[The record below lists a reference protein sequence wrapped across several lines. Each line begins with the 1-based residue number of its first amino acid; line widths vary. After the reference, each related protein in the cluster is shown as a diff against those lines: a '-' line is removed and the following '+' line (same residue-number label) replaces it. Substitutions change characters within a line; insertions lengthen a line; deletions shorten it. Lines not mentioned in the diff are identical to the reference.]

1 MKTQIITLFTAL
13 VLSTGIATATQAAP
27 VKNETVT
34 VLTDISAINK
44 IEVYGNVELYV
55 SDGSKDQVKV
65 YNKYYSESALVQSK
79 NGVLRISS
87 YKAEKLVVWVTAAD
101 LRSIAAYDNAEVRS
115 FGNLSKIELE
125 VSLHNNASVKLNLDA
140 FSASVIVSD
149 QAKAD
154 LSGTVEQYDLK
165 YSHPENV
172 NQTNLVAKHA
182 AKTAIQPVTANK
194 VDIDALADLF

>member
-13 VLSTGIATATQAAP
+13 LLSTGIAATTQAAP

-34 VLTDISAINK
+34 VLTDISAISK
-44 IEVYGNVELYV
+44 IEIYGNVELYV
-55 SDGSKDQVKV
+55 SDGQKDQVKV

-87 YKAEKLVVWVTAAD
+87 YKAEKLIVWVTAAD

-125 VSLHNNASVKLNLDA
+125 VSLHNNASAKLNLDA
-140 FSASVIVSD
+140 FSANIIVSD
-149 QAKAD
+149 QAKAN

-165 YSHPENV
+165 CSHPENV
-172 NQTNLVAKHA
+172 NQTSLVAKHA
-182 AKTAIQPVTANK
+182 AKTPIQPVTANK
-194 VDIDALADLF
+194 VDIEALADLF

>member
-1 MKTQIITLFTAL
+1 MKTQIITIFTAL
-13 VLSTGIATATQAAP
+13 LLCSGIAATTQAAP

-44 IEVYGNVELYV
+44 IEIYGNVQLYV

-79 NGVLRISS
+79 DGVLRITS
-87 YKAEKLVVWVTAAD
+87 YKTEKLVVWVTAAD
-101 LRSIAAYDNAEVRS
+101 LRSIAAYDNAEVKS
-115 FGNLSKIELE
+115 FGSLSKIELE
-125 VSLHNNASVKLNLDA
+125 VSLHNNATAKLSLDA

-182 AKTAIQPVTANK
+182 AKTTIQPVTANK
-194 VDIDALADLF
+194 VDIDSIADLF